1 MSDGVRRLPDSEDER
16 GGLQRDLVMAAAG
29 FGWFDWDVRA
39 DHLDFD
45 ERMCRLFGIDPA
57 TFDHRVAT
65 FWAALYP
72 EDLPSVEALVSEA
85 LEACGEYSAEYRVAL
100 PGGRSA
106 GWRPAARWWPAP
118 TGGRPGCSASRVTRP
133 TSAWRGTPS
142 PGLSSTWPTA
152 SSPSTGAGRVTYV
165 NRNAEVFVGAAAEA
179 RGRPLWEVWP
189 HLATP
194 GYEPLVRRAASTGQP
209 EVFTKYVVAADR
221 WFQVR
226 VVPHPDGTSFFATDI
241 TALRAAELEQE
252 RSLSRPDQA
261 RAVLAYSAAL
271 AEADT
276 LADVIDVVATM
287 VLPAFGA
294 TGMLV
299 SLVESNRLKLAG
311 HSGYGARAVE
321 LLDVLNADDDV
332 PIAQVLRTREPLFLP
347 SREAYLASFPG
358 RWDVVEATGKQA
370 WAFLPLTVS
379 GRALGSLTIS
389 FDGPRDFP
397 PDERSL
403 LVSVSGLLAQTLAR
417 ARLRDSERTLAAE
430 LQQQLLP
437 RALPRPT
444 GLVATARYLAATDG
458 MGVGGD
464 WYDVLELPGDRVA
477 LVIGDV
483 QGHTMQAAA
492 VMGQLRNALRAY
504 AAEGHEPGA
513 VMSRTNRLMAELDPG
528 VFATCAIVMVDL
540 RSSRTQLVLAGHP
553 PPVRRIAGGVAE
565 LLAAPVGPPLGVVA
579 DQEYE
584 PGTVRLGRGDTLV
597 LFTDGLVEDSAR
609 SFDEGLATVLAT
621 LPRVGD
627 RRPGVAGRPAAGR
640 LGRPGPPLR
649 RRRAARRT
657 PRRPA
662 RVGPAGA
669 RPDLDRPGGPAG
681 GPGGP
686 GVHRRA
692 RPGARAGRPAG
703 DGGAAGVGGRDQRV
717 AAHRRPGR
725 PRAVAVRRPR
735 PGRGLR
741 RDLAQ
746 PGDRDRRAARRV
758 RPRRSADGR
767 AQRPVGHLAARRRQG
782 RLVRARP
789 AAPLTPTAVRRP
801 DGRTAGDRC
810 GGAGADR
817 RSGCPRTSSGWRSA
831 TATHGGPP

>member
-1 MSDGVRRLPDSEDER
+1 MSDGVRRLPGSDDER
-16 GGLQRDLVMAAAG
+16 GGPHRDLVMAAAG
-29 FGWFDWDVRA
+29 VGWFDWDVRA

-45 ERMCRLFGIDPA
+45 DRTCRLFGIDPQ

-72 EDLPSVEALVSEA
+72 EDLAAVETLVAEA
-85 LEACGEYSAEYRVAL
+85 LEGCSAYAAEYRVVQPDGSVRWVEARGQVVAG
-100 PGGRSA
+100 PDGR
-106 GWRPAARWWPAP
+106 AARMLGVARD
-118 TGGRPGCSASRVTRP
+118 TTEQRLARDTVARALEHMADGF
-133 TSAWRGTPS
+133 
-142 PGLSSTWPTA
+142 LSVDRDWT
-152 SSPSTGAGRVTYV
+152 VTYV
-165 NRNAEVFVGAAAEA
+165 NRNAEVFVGPAAEA
-179 RGRPLWEVWP
+179 RGRPLWEAWP

-221 WFQVR
+221 WFHVR

-252 RSLSRPDQA
+252 RAVSRPDQA

-311 HSGYGARAVE
+311 HSGYGPRAVD

-332 PIAQVLRTREPLFLP
+332 PIAQVLRTRAPLFLP

-358 RWDVVEATGKQA
+358 RGDVIEATGKQA

-389 FDGPRDFP
+389 FDDPRDFP
-397 PDERSL
+397 TDERSL
-403 LVSVSGLLAQTLAR
+403 LVNVSGLLAQTLAR

-513 VMSRTNRLMAELDPG
+513 VMSRTNRLMSELDPG

-553 PPVRRIAGGVAE
+553 PPVRRTSEGVTE
-565 LLAAPVGPPLGVVA
+565 PLAAPVGPPLGVVA
-579 DQEYE
+579 DQEYQ
-584 PGTVRLGRGDTLV
+584 PGVVRLGRGDTLV

-609 SFDEGLATVLAT
+609 SFDEGLASVLAT
-621 LPRVGD
+621 LRESTTDDLEALAD
-627 RRPGVAGRPAAGR
+627 RLLAGSVDPDHRSDDVALLVVRHDGLPESARPAQAR
-640 LGRPGPPLR
+640 TSIDREDP
-649 RRRAARRT
+649 RAARTAREFIGAHVSEPGLADLRET
-657 PRRPA
+657 AVLLVSEVVTNALRHTDGRVDLELWRFPDRVRVEVSDETSRNPVSASSGLLDESGRGVPLMDALSDRWGTSPHGAGKVVWFELDLPRR
-662 RVGPAGA
+662 
-669 RPDLDRPGGPAG
+669 
-681 GPGGP
+681 
-686 GVHRRA
+686 
-692 RPGARAGRPAG
+692 
-703 DGGAAGVGGRDQRV
+703 
-717 AAHRRPGR
+717 
-725 PRAVAVRRPR
+725 
-735 PGRGLR
+735 
-741 RDLAQ
+741 
-746 PGDRDRRAARRV
+746 
-758 RPRRSADGR
+758 
-767 AQRPVGHLAARRRQG
+767 
-782 RLVRARP
+782 
-789 AAPLTPTAVRRP
+789 
-801 DGRTAGDRC
+801 
-810 GGAGADR
+810 
-817 RSGCPRTSSGWRSA
+817 
-831 TATHGGPP
+831 

>member
-1 MSDGVRRLPDSEDER
+1 MSDGVRRLPDGADER
-16 GGLQRDLVMAAAG
+16 GGPHRDLVMAAAG
-29 FGWFDWDVRA
+29 VGWFDWDLRS

-57 TFDHRVAT
+57 TFDHRVDS

-72 EDLPSVEALVSEA
+72 EDRPSVEALVTEA
-85 LEACGEYSAEYRVAL
+85 LEACGDYLAEYRVAL
-100 PGGRSA
+100 PGGAVRWVEARGQVLA
-106 GWRPAARWWPAP
+106 GADGRAARMLGVARD
-118 TGGRPGCSASRVTRP
+118 TTDQRLARDTVARALEHMADGF
-133 TSAWRGTPS
+133 
-142 PGLSSTWPTA
+142 LSVDRSWT
-152 SSPSTGAGRVTYV
+152 VTYV
-165 NRNAEVFVGAAAEA
+165 NRNAEVFVGPAAEA
-179 RGRPLWEVWP
+179 RGRSLWEVWP

-194 GYEPLVRRAASTGQP
+194 G
-209 EVFTKYVVAADR
+209 
-221 WFQVR
+221 
-226 VVPHPDGTSFFATDI
+226 
-241 TALRAAELEQE
+241 LRAAGPPRGEPPAGPTSSPSTSSRPTAGSRSASCRTPTAPRSSPPTSPLCAPPSLEEE

-311 HSGYGARAVE
+311 HSGYHAGAVAM
-321 LLDVLNADDDV
+321 LDVLSTDDDV

-358 RWDVVEATGKQA
+358 RGDVVEATGKQA

-379 GRALGSLTIS
+379 GRALGSLTVS
-389 FDGPRDFP
+389 FDDPRDFP

-553 PPVRRIAGGVAE
+553 PPVRRTADGVAGP
-565 LLAAPVGPPLGVVA
+565 LDAPVGPPLGVVN

-584 PGTVRLGRGDTLV
+584 VGTVRLGRGDTLV

-609 SFDEGLATVLAT
+609 SFDEGLASVLAT
-621 LPRVGD
+621 LCASETGD
-627 RRPGVAGRPAAGR
+627 LESLADRLLAGSVDPDHRSDDVALLVVRHDGLPESALPAHAR
-640 LGRPGPPLR
+640 TWIDREDP
-649 RRRAARRT
+649 RAARAAREFIGAHVSE
-657 PRRPA
+657 PA
-662 RVGPAGA
+662 LADLRETAVLLVSEVVTNALRHTDGRVDLELWRFADRVRVEVSDETSRNPVPAVSA
-669 RPDLDRPGGPAG
+669 LLDES
-681 GPGGP
+681 
-686 GVHRRA
+686 
-692 RPGARAGRPAG
+692 
-703 DGGAAGVGGRDQRV
+703 
-717 AAHRRPGR
+717 
-725 PRAVAVRRPR
+725 
-735 PGRGLR
+735 GRGVPLM
-741 RDLAQ
+741 DALS
-746 PGDRDRRAARRV
+746 DRWGTS
-758 RPRRSADGR
+758 P
-767 AQRPVGHLAARRRQG
+767 H
-782 RLVRARP
+782 
-789 AAPLTPTAVRRP
+789 
-801 DGRTAGDRC
+801 
-810 GGAGADR
+810 GAGKVVWFELDLPDA
-817 RSGCPRTSSGWRSA
+817 
-831 TATHGGPP
+831 